1 MRTIKGAETRRC
13 PKEFQDRIT
22 RLFGRN
28 RFGDP
33 NFRIVWGQSEFIRQG
48 NVWRDAQGNER
59 GGYID
64 RYACH
69 GMPCWVIMRWKPP
82 ESYGSPRTY
91 YAQTWMAAKSHLE
104 RDPNHPHD
112 SPRGFYITGEYPW
125 KGRYEIMQPLISKE
139 YKDGKLV
146 VTHFPL
152 SHYMI
157 DRLIPMFI
165 AFQRLSEAEKAAARV
180 YVREQEER
188 KQTAQIADILEQNL
202 PTWWGPVS
210 YGGQGVRTSLLDRKM
225 DQIQRVWDAMTRTR
239 KPVFNRGMSV
249 GDRPIIAAR

>member
-1 MRTIKGAETRRC
+1 M
-13 PKEFQDRIT
+13 
-22 RLFGRN
+22 FGRN

-33 NFRIVWGQSEFIRQG
+33 NFKIVWGQSEFIRQG
-48 NVWRDAQGNER
+48 NIWRDEFGNER
-59 GGYID
+59 PGYID

-82 ESYGSPRTY
+82 EAYGSPASY
-91 YAQTWMAAKSHLE
+91 YAQAWMAAKSSQE

-112 SPRGFYITGEYPW
+112 SPRGFYVTGEYPW
-125 KGRYEIMQPLISKE
+125 RGRYEIMQPLISKE
-139 YKDGKLV
+139 MRDGKLV

-165 AFQRLSEAEKAAARV
+165 AYQRLSEVERAAARQ
-180 YVREQEER
+180 YVREQEE
-188 KQTAQIADILEQNL
+188 KKKTAQIAEILERNL

-210 YGGQGVRTSLLDRKM
+210 YGNQGVRTSVLDRKM
-225 DQIQRVWDAMTRTR
+225 QQIQKVWDAMTSRGR
-239 KPVFNRGMSV
+239 RPFFNRGMST
-249 GDRPIIAAR
+249 GDRPIIRLQ